1 MKLILEKYNPAIY
14 ILYAIMVLLPF
25 GGTPVVYCI
34 VALLLDFIIQ
44 QKWKNLHGFIDY
56 KNPLVWM
63 TLFYLMICLSLL
75 WTQNSKSGRFELEQK
90 LSLLIIPI
98 IIYAHKEKLMLAMDK
113 LMFAFVCSNLFISI
127 FAIVLGINTKINHVL
142 LIDNSSLLPVYSE
155 FSPFLHVAYFG
166 FYLCIA
172 LIISIYFVRYSSN
185 KIIKIVSVIS
195 ILFCAVALYFS
206 SSKGSFLSLFF
217 MLACMAVIEFI
228 NSKSKLKLGLIYAT
242 VLSLIVFS
250 LKENPRIYSIKQ
262 MVVELIH
269 PEKADPNASSDMSNG
284 QRIYV
289 IKSSIEV
296 IKSNFWV
303 GVGAGDVIDELEQ
316 KYITNNYQVLAKK
329 KLNCHN
335 QFLESFVEMGLL
347 GGFIFLILNVVA
359 IIQSIKN
366 KNQLQLYFIIGFSI
380 IALTESF
387 LNHQAGVVF
396 FALFLSIF
404 SILNKNFLKVHEK
417 NSNHN
422 RS

>member
-1 MKLILEKYNPAIY
+1 
-14 ILYAIMVLLPF
+14 
-25 GGTPVVYCI
+25 
-34 VALLLDFIIQ
+34 
-44 QKWKNLHGFIDY
+44 
-56 KNPLVWM
+56 
-63 TLFYLMICLSLL
+63 
-75 WTQNSKSGRFELEQK
+75 
-90 LSLLIIPI
+90 
-98 IIYAHKEKLMLAMDK
+98 
-113 LMFAFVCSNLFISI
+113 
-127 FAIVLGINTKINHVL
+127 
-142 LIDNSSLLPVYSE
+142 
-155 FSPFLHVAYFG
+155 
-166 FYLCIA
+166 